1 VQERYRGEERKR
13 SEEFDEDFEAKG
25 GERGLEGSE
34 EMEGVRSDVAGRA

>member
-1 VQERYRGEERKR
+1 M
-13 SEEFDEDFEAKG
+13 G